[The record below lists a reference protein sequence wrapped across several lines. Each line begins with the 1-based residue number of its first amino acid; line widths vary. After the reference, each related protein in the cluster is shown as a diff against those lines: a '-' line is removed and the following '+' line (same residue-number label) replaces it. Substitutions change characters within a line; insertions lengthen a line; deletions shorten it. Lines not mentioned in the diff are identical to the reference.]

1 MQRERCAVIA
11 ASTEPRRARRSDAL
25 DNRARLLDSA
35 REVFAEHGVDAS
47 LRDVARR
54 AGVGIGTL
62 YRHFPDRQ
70 SLLEALFGDALHD
83 LSETARHLLD
93 DPSPGEALIAWLTQ
107 LATGSLIYRGLPTS
121 VLAAVHDEGSAL
133 HVACTEMTAG
143 IDALVTR
150 AREAGALRD
159 GVGVGDLLALAAGV
173 AVAGEYVPDQPE
185 LIERLVGIAAAGFV
199 VQPE

>member
-1 MQRERCAVIA
+1 MCAID

-25 DNRARLLDSA
+25 DNRARLLETA

-70 SLLEALFGDALHD
+70 ALLEALFADALHD
-83 LSETARHLLD
+83 LSETARHLLA
-93 DPSPGEALIAWLTQ
+93 DPSPGAALIAWLTR
-107 LATGSLIYRGLPTS
+107 LATGSLTYRGLPTS

-133 HVACTEMTAG
+133 HAACVEMTAG
-143 IDALVTR
+143 IDALVDR
-150 AREAGALRD
+150 ARQSGVLRD
-159 GVGVGDLLALAAGV
+159 GTTSGDLLALAAGI
-173 AVAGEYVPDQPE
+173 AVAAEYVPGRPE
-185 LIERLVGIAAAGFV
+185 LIERLVTLAAAGFV
-199 VQPE
+199 LPPV